1 MKYGNLNEQTTNKNP
16 RNRRSRRENFVHD
29 NPTAATATSAGYE
42 YQIDQLPFHRREKA
56 ASMYFQ
62 PPNSVRKDIN
72 FYLKPSI
79 KKEIEK
85 AIVENANS

>member
-1 MKYGNLNEQTTNKNP
+1 MKYGTLDQPTPNQNH
-16 RNRRSRRENFVHD
+16 RNRRSRRENFIVD
-29 NPTAATATSAGYE
+29 NPTAATTSSAGYE
-42 YQIDQLPFHRREKA
+42 YTIDQQSFHKREKA
-56 ASMYFQ
+56 ASMYFH

-72 FYLKPSI
+72 FYMRPSM